1 MYIHTLKKTNKTN
14 SLVFIVAAC
23 VMLIVGSAF
32 ALKTWVF
39 AANSGGPSRIQSS
52 GTLPTMKA
60 SELKAYDGTKP
71 GQPIYIGFEGLV
83 YNVTAGKKYYQAGGS
98 YHFLAGKDSTADLRI
113 VGGDIIKKK
122 YPVVAKLAP

>member
-1 MYIHTLKKTNKTN
+1 MYIHTIKKTKKTN
-14 SLVFIVAAC
+14 SLIFIVTAC
-23 VMLIVGSAF
+23 ILLVMGSAF

-39 AANSGGPSRIQSS
+39 AASSNSARIKAA
-52 GTLPTMKA
+52 GVLPTMKA

-83 YNVTAGKKYYQAGGS
+83 YDVTAGKKYYQKGGS
-98 YHFLAGKDSTADLRI
+98 YHFLAGKDSTADLRV
-113 VGGDIIKKK
+113 VGGSIIKEK